1 VENTLGAVNTSLVCI
16 LERLER
22 MEQNQRDGLG
32 QRNHNS
38 HNTMGSVAGQDDEEY
53 AADIELD
60 QEVNGH

>member
-1 VENTLGAVNTSLVCI
+1 VENTLGAVNTSLVGI

-22 MEQNQRDGLG
+22 MEQNQCDGLG
-32 QRNHNS
+32 QRN

-53 AADIELD
+53 AADIEID